1 MSKLRLCVTGI
12 TLLLCVPVFA
22 ADPTGS
28 MQWSAGEFRAL
39 AKTLAT
45 KMDETKSGAQPI
57 LTKPTHNALVFHREG
72 TGEAEIHERF
82 ADFLV
87 VRSGEGVF
95 QVGGKIGGTHN
106 IAKDEIRGKT
116 LEGGTKYKV
125 TAGDVVYIPANVPH
139 RTLVDTGKQLNV
151 LVIKVQ

>member
-1 MSKLRLCVTGI
+1 MSNKPLWAMGI
-12 TLLLCVPVFA
+12 VLILFAPAFA
-22 ADPTGS
+22 ADATGA
-28 MQWSAGEFRAL
+28 MQWSAGDFQGL
-39 AKTLAT
+39 AKTLAG

-72 TGEAEIHERF
+72 TGEAEIHERL

-106 IAKDEIRGKT
+106 TAKDEIRGKT
-116 LEGGTKYKV
+116 LEGGTRYKV

-139 RTLVDTGKQLNV
+139 RTIVEAGKHLDV